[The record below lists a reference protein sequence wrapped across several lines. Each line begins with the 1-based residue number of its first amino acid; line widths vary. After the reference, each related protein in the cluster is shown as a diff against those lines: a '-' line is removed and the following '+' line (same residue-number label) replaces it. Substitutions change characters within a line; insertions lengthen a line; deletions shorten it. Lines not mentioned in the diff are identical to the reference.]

1 MLTFLTQFVL
11 LHFTSATKEGSE
23 NILIM
28 LPQNRL
34 STPLLHLVLKWE
46 IQLPRLQHIYN
57 TAARV
62 FTLTKHSLI
71 KPVLLDLH
79 RLPIASRII
88 YKHLLIVFNSLNGQ
102 APAYILDMH
111 NIYKPSRNLCSANRY
126 LLQEIKS
133 NHTWGTDIFSVAA
146 PHLWNQ
152 LPLYIKTSIS
162 IHSFKASLK
171 THLMSIDL
179 FFCI

>member
-71 KPVLLDLH
+71 ALIYTRYIVLHVLDKAFLGNTE
-79 RLPIASRII
+79 AMGQ
-88 YKHLLIVFNSLNGQ
+88 VF
-102 APAYILDMH
+102 
-111 NIYKPSRNLCSANRY
+111 
-126 LLQEIKS
+126 
-133 NHTWGTDIFSVAA
+133 
-146 PHLWNQ
+146 
-152 LPLYIKTSIS
+152 
-162 IHSFKASLK
+162 
-171 THLMSIDL
+171 IDL
-179 FFCI
+179 TNLDIEEGYTGKFPLADLVRILSLVHILPVFMSQICNG